1 LSQSVKAQ
9 PVKKTKIT
17 MVSASLNEQAF
28 AAVEQFFGEE
38 STPVSA
44 TATATAPPLPPPRT
58 SGRRPVS
65 EKAGLGSKTQ
75 LTTQLLRVGTKRKT
89 ASEESDNVSEPDK
102 DEEDEDDE
110 VGRTAA
116 GSISRAAT
124 TAASPRSTK
133 MGKKE
138 RLRAKTESAVTAV
151 SIDAPSMAEK
161 KRRKKVRSRQKNIRK
176 DHRTEKPAHL
186 QMHAAA
192 EYRGRPLTPATRLV
206 LNLPPPRTSLH
217 HDLASVPGVATLQQ
231 SSGLPPINWM
241 PPKPSRHPV
250 VQNDDHVVI
259 PAAQD
264 PPVEKTEARK
274 KRSKYK
280 NLQ

>member
-1 LSQSVKAQ
+1 MA
-9 PVKKTKIT
+9 
-17 MVSASLNEQAF
+17 SASLNEQAF

-38 STPVSA
+38 STPVST
-44 TATATAPPLPPPRT
+44 TATATAPPLPPPRIK
-58 SGRRPVS
+58 GRRPVS
-65 EKAGLGSKTQ
+65 EKASLGNNTQ

-89 ASEESDNVSEPDK
+89 ANEEENDNVSEPDK
-102 DEEDEDDE
+102 DDEDDE
-110 VGRTAA
+110 AGRTAA

-124 TAASPRSTK
+124 TAAAPRSKK

-138 RLRAKTESAVTAV
+138 RLRAKTESAPSLDASASIESIAV
-151 SIDAPSMAEK
+151 PQPSMPAASEK

-176 DHRTEKPAHL
+176 DHRAEKPSHL
-186 QMHAAA
+186 QIHAAT

-206 LNLPPPRTSLH
+206 LNLPPPRNSLH

-231 SSGLPPINWM
+231 SSGLPPINWT
-241 PPKPSRHPV
+241 PPKPSRQPV

-259 PAAQD
+259 PAAQNQ
-264 PPVEKTEARK
+264 PVEKTNARK